1 MTPFVPLPAL
11 WDVMY
16 LNPLEIKQ
24 IVFTECNKNT
34 LLLIQN
40 HQPFHKPGLM
50 LVIVATVN
58 FDISQIA

>member
-16 LNPLEIKQ
+16 LNQLEIKQ

-34 LLLIQN
+34 LLLIQD
-40 HQPFHKPGLM
+40 HQPGLM